1 MGLRL
6 VRAWVGVGWTS
17 AVCGLT
23 FCLRACAYVR
33 AYVCAW
39 VRAVYPLVARARA
52 RVYLCSALGFGGLRS
67 GFLLVRACAY
77 VRAYVCACVRAVI
90 PLVVRARMRAFI
102 FCSALGSAVCGLAYA

>member
-23 FCLRACAYVR
+23 FCPYVGAYVG
-33 AYVCAW
+33 AY
-39 VRAVYPLVARARA
+39 
-52 RVYLCSALGFGGLRS
+52 
-67 GFLLVRACAY
+67 
-77 VRAYVCACVRAVI
+77 VRAVI

-102 FCSALGSAVCGLAYA
+102 FCSALGSAVGGLAYA